1 MFNVYV
7 WIRRNT
13 FFIFNLWAV
22 LYLKIQVKKMIQ
34 EIEQRRVEY
43 VKLLKNKNKRKI
55 SKYLK
60 TPEMIEL
67 ETQQA
72 KWKTSKVLIK
82 I

>member
-7 WIRRNT
+7 WICRNT

>member
-1 MFNVYV
+1 
-7 WIRRNT
+7 
-13 FFIFNLWAV
+13 
-22 LYLKIQVKKMIQ
+22 MIQ